1 MYVCEYIYLI
11 FTENFI
17 VRVFFSLKFVVVL
30 GVLGEGDYVIIVV
43 IFFVFWRGKLSLGI
57 FEYFY
62 F

>member
-1 MYVCEYIYLI
+1 MYVREYIYLI